1 MPVSIS
7 GAGSISGLDQG
18 FNVTSGNLGIGT
30 DNPSHEL
37 DIESVSP
44 TIE

>member
-18 FNVTSGNLGIGT
+18 FTITTGSVGIGT
-30 DNPSHEL
+30 IIRINCTHL
-37 DIESVSP
+37 
-44 TIE
+44 